1 MFNLERN
8 IFETTP
14 YGIKAMGLGDKFL
27 EQRII
32 FLDGEIVEGTGL
44 EISKQL
50 MYLDSVSHKPIK
62 LYINSPGGSC
72 TEGLNILNT
81 MEIINSPVYT
91 FNVGMAA
98 SMGFAILV
106 RGDKRYSLK
115 DAEAMAHQVSYGA
128 YGNVQD
134 VRIQAENAE
143 RMNNIL
149 GQKISEALNIPLTKY
164 FQMTKRD
171 KWLSPTEMLELG
183 AIDKI
188 ILPKKNRKGKRNF
201 TK

>member
-14 YGIKAMGLGDKFL
+14 YGIKAMSMGDKFL
-27 EQRII
+27 EERIV
-32 FLDGEIVEGTGL
+32 FLDGVIVEGTGA

-50 MYLDSVSHKPIK
+50 MYLNSINHEPIK
-62 LYINSPGGSC
+62 LYINSPGGVC

-81 MEIINSPVYT
+81 MEIIDSPVHTY
-91 FNVGMAA
+91 NIGMAA

-106 RGDKRYSLK
+106 RGDKRYSFK
-115 DAEAMAHQVSYGA
+115 DSEAMMHQVSYGA

-149 GQKISEALNIPLTKY
+149 GQKISEALNIPLVKY

-171 KWLSPTEMLELG
+171 KWLSPQELLEIG
-183 AIDKI
+183 GIDKI

-201 TK
+201 SK